1 MCSGI
6 FFFKQGSKQGS
17 VMKDEKENIREAGS
31 SAGQENSLT
40 ALPLWKRLWLLFFT
54 FAKIAALV
62 VGGGLAILPV
72 VEETFSKKYKLLSP
86 EDLLDM
92 AALVQTVPGIIA
104 GNSAAFVGMKV
115 AGFPGVI
122 AAVTGVI
129 LPSVAV
135 ITVIAI
141 FFPGLKAE
149 NPYVL
154 GAFTGVKACITG
166 LIIVTAWKLA
176 VKTLKGAY
184 EGICFAVFLI
194 LMLFFKINAAYII
207 LISIPVGFLYS
218 FYLLK
223 RTEKCTAGL
232 SGNGEGKGGEK

>member
-1 MCSGI
+1 
-6 FFFKQGSKQGS
+6 
-17 VMKDEKENIREAGS
+17 MKEDKECNMEKNIPCTEENAF
-31 SAGQENSLT
+31 A

-72 VEETFSKKYKLLSP
+72 VEETFSRKYKLLSS

-104 GNSAAFVGMKV
+104 GNAAAFVGMRV

-129 LPSVAV
+129 LPSVTV

-194 LMLFFKINAAYII
+194 LMLFFRINAAYII

-223 RTEKCTAGL
+223 RTEKCSLGTAG
-232 SGNGEGKGGEK
+232 NNEGKGGEK

>member
-1 MCSGI
+1 MNDPEGNRP
-6 FFFKQGSKQGS
+6 G
-17 VMKDEKENIREAGS
+17 EKMENVPEKTG
-31 SAGQENSLT
+31 T
-40 ALPLWKRLWLLFFT
+40 FVTDLPLWKRLFLLFFT

-72 VEETFSKKYKLLSP
+72 VEETFSKKYKLLSS

-115 AGFPGVI
+115 AGYPGVV
-122 AAVTGVI
+122 AAVIGVI
-129 LPSVAV
+129 LPSVTV
-135 ITVIAI
+135 ITLIAA

-154 GAFTGVKACITG
+154 GAFAGVKACITG
-166 LIIVTAWKLA
+166 LIIVTAGKLA

-184 EGICFAVFLI
+184 EGIAFAAYLVML
-194 LMLFFKINAAYII
+194 LFFRINAAFVIF
-207 LISIPVGFLYS
+207 LSIPVGFLYS
-218 FYLLK
+218 YILLK
-223 RTEKCTAGL
+223 RL
-232 SGNGEGKGGEK
+232 SAEKGGTK

>member
-1 MCSGI
+1 MKEKDLQKPASG
-6 FFFKQGSKQGS
+6 KNGP
-17 VMKDEKENIREAGS
+17 VCDDLAGDVFA
-31 SAGQENSLT
+31 AGM
-40 ALPLWKRLWLLFFT
+40 PLWKRLWLLFFT

-72 VEETFSKKYKLLSP
+72 VEETFSKKYKLLSS

-115 AGFPGVI
+115 AGYPGVI
-122 AAVTGVI
+122 AAVAGVI
-129 LPSVAV
+129 FPSV
-135 ITVIAI
+135 TVIILIAA

-149 NPYVL
+149 NPYIL

-166 LIIVTAWKLA
+166 LIIVTAVKIA

-184 EGICFAVFLI
+184 EGISFAIFLI
-194 LMLFFKINAAYII
+194 MMLFFKINAAWII
-207 LISIPVGFLYS
+207 LISIPVGFIYS
-218 FYLLK
+218 WILLK
-223 RTEKCTAGL
+223 RMEQNVPVKEKEAG
-232 SGNGEGKGGEK
+232 GKEQ

>member
-1 MCSGI
+1 
-6 FFFKQGSKQGS
+6 
-17 VMKDEKENIREAGS
+17 MKEDKENKREENTPPAGEK
-31 SAGQENSLT
+31 ALT

-72 VEETFSKKYKLLSP
+72 VEETFSKKYKLLSQ

-92 AALVQTVPGIIA
+92 AALVQTVPGLIA
-104 GNSAAFVGMKV
+104 GNSAAFVGMRV

-129 LPSVAV
+129 LPSVTV

-141 FFPGLKAE
+141 FFPGLKAG

-194 LMLFFKINAAYII
+194 AMLFFKINAAYII
-207 LISIPVGFLYS
+207 LFSIPVGFFYS

-223 RTEKCTAGL
+223 RTEKCGLKTA
-232 SGNGEGKGGEK
+232 GNGEGKGGEK

>member
-1 MCSGI
+1 MMNEELK
-6 FFFKQGSKQGS
+6 KQ
-17 VMKDEKENIREAGS
+17 ETEEAGIGF
-31 SAGQENSLT
+31 AANM
-40 ALPLWKRLWLLFFT
+40 PLWKKLWLLFFT

-72 VEETFSKKYKLLSP
+72 VEETFSKKYKLLTA

-104 GNSAAFVGMKV
+104 GNAAAFVGMKV
-115 AGFPGVI
+115 AGYPGVI
-122 AAVTGVI
+122 AAVIGVI
-129 LPSVAV
+129 FPSV
-135 ITVIAI
+135 TVIIIIAA

-149 NPYVL
+149 NPYIL

-184 EGICFAVFLI
+184 EAVSFAVFLI
-194 LMLFFKINAAYII
+194 LMLFFKVNAAYII
-207 LISIPVGFLYS
+207 LLSIPVGFIYS
-218 FYLLK
+218 WILLARVK
-223 RTEKCTAGL
+223 KNEGLKKEEGGSEK
-232 SGNGEGKGGEK
+232 